1 MIYSYIT
8 GISVFLCAYSCLVSS
23 TMLSSVLTGLLT
35 HVHLAPETAGRKTY
49 QESTALTFRPPPLIS
64 EVQRCPE
71 GPDFRSM
78 CSPTLL
84 MENVIL
90 HLFSSNLW
98 HLPGPHSQPTLFST
112 SLRGQRSQLPVY
124 LGLPYPTCADFVL
137 SPNSRPSIQKSL
149 PAPNPTSST
158 FSIYWMTLIRIKTHC
173 KIFHFEGKKTFLNS
187 IPLQLLLRF

>member
-1 MIYSYIT
+1 MSCFFYHV
-8 GISVFLCAYSCLVSS
+8 VFSIDGAANSC
-23 TMLSSVLTGLLT
+23 
-35 HVHLAPETAGRKTY
+35 P
-49 QESTALTFRPPPLIS
+49 
-64 EVQRCPE
+64 
-71 GPDFRSM
+71 
-78 CSPTLL
+78 
-84 MENVIL
+84 
-90 HLFSSNLW
+90 
-98 HLPGPHSQPTLFST
+98 PGPWNCWQRNIPGIDCSHFQSPASHLRGPALPRGPRLPLHVLSHPANGECHTSSFLLKPLTSPRSSLSANFVFYFTKRTAITAT
-112 SLRGQRSQLPVY
+112 SLPRRCW